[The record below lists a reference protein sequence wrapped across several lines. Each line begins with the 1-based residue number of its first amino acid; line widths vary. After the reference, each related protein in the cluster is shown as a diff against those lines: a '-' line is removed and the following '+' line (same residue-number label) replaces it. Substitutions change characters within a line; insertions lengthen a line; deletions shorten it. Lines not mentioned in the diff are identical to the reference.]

1 MTQHD
6 YTQNPHDSTSYMAG
20 DFQAQHEQLQQ
31 RRVSMALTETRFW
44 LYLAPLLAIV
54 FLVINAAQAYWSLSK
69 LANMATDSLLNMAVT
84 GGVALALVLAANVI
98 AANIGSAGALGKIT
112 GGLLLVGL
120 MAFSV
125 TTSGLHL
132 AWQVQGGHEA
142 SITNSK
148 AYRRADYDY
157 QQSVEAMAEVRRSA
171 SLADTQGD
179 TASAGYIRSKQL
191 PAARQD
197 LLQARERLD
206 TVAKGGDGVT
216 ATVLAEVAAMVG
228 LSPQQFSTRF
238 SLFAVILMELCRI
251 WLTLQAVSAVK
262 RALEE
267 SSRPKSQA
275 PQLRAVA

>member
-1 MTQHD
+1 MSRFNSQ
-6 YTQNPHDSTSYMAG
+6 YES
-20 DFQAQHEQLQQ
+20 LQQ
-31 RRVSMALTETRFW
+31 RRASIALTETRFW

-69 LANMATDSLLNMAVT
+69 LASMATDSLLNMAVT
-84 GGVALALVLAANVI
+84 GGVALALVLAANVM
-98 AANIGSAGALGKIT
+98 AANIGSAGTLGRVT

-125 TTSGLHL
+125 TTSALHL

-142 SITNSK
+142 SIINTR
-148 AYRRADYDY
+148 AYRRADHNY
-157 QQSVEAMAEVRRSA
+157 QQAMASMAEVRRSA
-171 SLADTQGD
+171 SLADERAD
-179 TASAGYIRSKQL
+179 TSSAGHIRSKQL

-197 LLQARERLD
+197 VAQARERLD
-206 TVAKGGDGVT
+206 QVAKSGGDGVT

-238 SLFAVILMELCRI
+238 SVFAVVLMELCRI
-251 WLTLQAVSAVK
+251 WLTLQAVEAVR
-262 RALEE
+262 RALEGAE
-267 SSRPKSQA
+267 HPKTQG